1 MATLS
6 LAKKE
11 KKEKKE
17 SRSCIKSTSEDAT
30 LGSYC
35 ESHPARDIGDY
46 LAECGASRLPL
57 PALPIRRPSGVVDTI
72 LFVPLPLCVS
82 LRALALPQ
90 PRGIHN
96 SSFAGVGT
104 TRVGCNL
111 AVMIIHTSTER
122 RAFLKKCNA
131 AIPNQLRSCGC
142 CPAPLA
148 GKHALVGTFLTPLQL
163 GTSHGASA
171 IFALPGFL
179 PVSHHATSGRT
190 TCVLLG
196 RTTRLSSRATSVLLW
211 RLYSFITAG
220 KAAFGKMPKRHLIT
234 DSDDDE
240 RQPRKHGKLHV
251 KQTLLNSVRSSAMAG
266 TSSDRWS
273 VDKLWRIGGD
283 LSSLESAVYM
293 DVVRRKQI
301 PARDD
306 EFFRLYVG
314 QADKLKS
321 RIHEHERKM
330 HLEKT
335 LHHRVAND
343 SRYRHRFVVLLEL
356 PPAIEDLDKWLNIA
370 EMWKAVE
377 YQTLPRSTLSNPLNQ
392 NHGQWAKQEV
402 WKLKESTDPLVRE
415 HYEQVV
421 LPAARANWKL
431 GREKMRQEKFVPLIN
446 ALRERGKDREFK
458 RGPETEDE
466 KQHWSLYC
474 AWSGLS
480 HLSGPQMEAKSL
492 QAETVQTCG

>member
-1 MATLS
+1 
-6 LAKKE
+6 
-11 KKEKKE
+11 
-17 SRSCIKSTSEDAT
+17 
-30 LGSYC
+30 
-35 ESHPARDIGDY
+35 
-46 LAECGASRLPL
+46 
-57 PALPIRRPSGVVDTI
+57 
-72 LFVPLPLCVS
+72 
-82 LRALALPQ
+82 
-90 PRGIHN
+90 
-96 SSFAGVGT
+96 
-104 TRVGCNL
+104 
-111 AVMIIHTSTER
+111 
-122 RAFLKKCNA
+122 
-131 AIPNQLRSCGC
+131 
-142 CPAPLA
+142 
-148 GKHALVGTFLTPLQL
+148 
-163 GTSHGASA
+163 
-171 IFALPGFL
+171 
-179 PVSHHATSGRT
+179 
-190 TCVLLG
+190 
-196 RTTRLSSRATSVLLW
+196 
-211 RLYSFITAG
+211 
-220 KAAFGKMPKRHLIT
+220 MPKRHLIT

-240 RQPRKHGKLHV
+240 VLVPAKRRSIGSRHRRPLSDEPVSFPERDLNDDRTETAPVYVPADELLERVLVHIEHDTNRGYEAFLKKHGKLHV

-301 PARDD
+301 PAGDD

-343 SRYRHRFVVLLEL
+343 SRHRHRFVVLLEL

-466 KQHWSLYC
+466 KHVRIRCSACKSKQSERMDPAPLYEISTGHYIVRGQAC
-474 AWSGLS
+474 PTCPAPKWRPNRCRQRPFRPVDKSIKTV
-480 HLSGPQMEAKSL
+480 EARQITRQNASAQKKAGKDAKNVGVEDQQDGVDEMKDSSEDEMDESM
-492 QAETVQTCG
+492 QAAIMDAFEG